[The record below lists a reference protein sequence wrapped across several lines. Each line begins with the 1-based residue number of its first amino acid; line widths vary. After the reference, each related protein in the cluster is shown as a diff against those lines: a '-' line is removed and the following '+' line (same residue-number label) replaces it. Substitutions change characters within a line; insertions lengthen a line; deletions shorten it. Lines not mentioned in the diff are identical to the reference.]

1 MENKEY
7 NFLND
12 YCRVF
17 INSAR
22 KELRDINND
31 IDEFWENVPNDND
44 AKMEMLS
51 WRTNLEKVITYI
63 ENLVKISLDDLSLLS
78 DRMIRVINDSLSL
91 SYPNVWDSLISS
103 EYRRIRDIVLK
114 QNWVEYDNKFLWK
127 WEILT
132 FVNFYNYLLTYKL

>member
-22 KELRDINND
+22 KELIKINYD

-51 WRTNLEKVITYI
+51 WRNNLEKVITYI
-63 ENLVKISLDDLSLLS
+63 ENRVKISLDDLSLLS

>member
-22 KELRDINND
+22 KELIKINYD

-51 WRTNLEKVITYI
+51 WRNNLEKVITYI
-63 ENLVKISLDDLSLLS
+63 ENRVKISLDDLSLLS
-78 DRMIRVINDSLSL
+78 DRMIRVINESLMS
-91 SYPNVWDSLISS
+91 SYPNVEDSLIYL